1 MSHMEVAVF
10 RDLPG
15 ERAEAWSIFLSE
27 TKHTHPEQDIRFASV
42 LRAAGNDVVFVM
54 GWIDEVLRSV
64 ALFSLSPHPF
74 LKGYYREAMA
84 FSGPVC
90 DDPNDLL
97 DVPSLMISYPLADL
111 PFSWQ
116 DRL

>member
-15 ERAEAWSIFLSE
+15 ERAEAWSRFLSE
-27 TKHTHPEQDIRFASV
+27 SKHTHPEQDIRFASV

-97 DVPSLMISYPLADL
+97 DVPSLMISYPLVDL
-111 PFSWQ
+111 PSSWQ